1 MSKLLKFV
9 GLAIGLTFVAL
20 AFSGAK
26 YVHRSCSQT
35 SALGFQTCT
44 GNVQFGPA
52 DNFSYLTT

>member
-9 GLAIGLTFVAL
+9 GLAVGLTFVAI

-26 YVHRSCSQT
+26 YVHHPCGQT
-35 SALGFQTCT
+35 TVLGFQTCT

-52 DNFSYLTT
+52 DDYSYLTT

>member
-9 GLAIGLTFVAL
+9 GLASGLTFVTI

-26 YVHRSCSQT
+26 SANHPCSQT
-35 SALGFQTCT
+35 TVLGFQTCT

-52 DNFSYLTT
+52 DNYNYLTT